1 LRHRLDEHI
10 ISRMINNRIPVLVLT
25 ALASMGLVSCQSGKA
40 PSLGRYQ
47 GVVELDERVLAFELG
62 GRVSKVGV
70 KRGDSVEPE
79 QELARVDDTLEE
91 TARDARHAEVDVA
104 KSQVSLL
111 EAGARPE
118 EIRSLAARV
127 RSIKTTEALLA
138 KNLDR
143 EKKLLARGVSSQSA
157 VDELETRLSATIADR
172 QSVEQQ
178 LKGLQRGA
186 RKQEI
191 EGAKS
196 RVIAAEKGLV
206 LQSEKVE
213 RHALRASNQGVVL
226 DVHVEPGEVVAPGTP
241 VVTLGDTRHPYAD
254 VFVPVGELDGIRVG
268 AKAAVR
274 VDSTP
279 QVFRSEVEHVS
290 RRTEFTP
297 RYLFS
302 ERERPSLVVRVR
314 LRIEDPEQK
323 LHAGVPAFATFDE
336 KR

>member
-1 LRHRLDEHI
+1 
-10 ISRMINNRIPVLVLT
+10 MINNRTPALFLAA

-62 GRVSKVGV
+62 GRVV
-70 KRGDSVEPE
+70 KMAVERGDSVRPDEE
-79 QELARVDDTLEE
+79 IARVDDTLEE

-118 EIRSLAARV
+118 EIRSIAARV

-138 KNLDR
+138 KNLER
-143 EKKLLARGVSSQSA
+143 EKTLLARGVSSQSA
-157 VDELETRLSATIADR
+157 VDELETKLNATIADR

-186 RKQEI
+186 RKQELD
-191 EGAKS
+191 GAKS
-196 RVIAAEKGLV
+196 RVVAAEKGLV

-213 RHALRASNQGVVL
+213 RHALHAPNEGVVL

-241 VVTLGDTRHPYAD
+241 VVTLGDTKHPYAD
-254 VFVPVGELDGIRVG
+254 VFVPVGDLDGIRVG
-268 AKAAVR
+268 TKAGVR
-274 VDSTP
+274 VDSSRE
-279 QVFRSEVEHVS
+279 VFRSEVEHIS